1 MLDDMWSI
9 QGPHFLNCNC
19 AYGCPCQYYTPDK
32 R

>member
-1 MLDDMWSI
+1 MPDDTWSI